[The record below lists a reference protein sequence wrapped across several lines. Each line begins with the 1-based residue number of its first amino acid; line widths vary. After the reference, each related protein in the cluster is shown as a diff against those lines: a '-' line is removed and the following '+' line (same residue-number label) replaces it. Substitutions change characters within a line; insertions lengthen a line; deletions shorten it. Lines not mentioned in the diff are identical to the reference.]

1 MVGVHKMQAMCLLAL
16 SWLCAAGLWLLR
28 RATDIVSAGNPE
40 SNATC
45 DKQQDDYLASRLSH
59 FMPGYRTPVFR
70 VDTSGGTVG
79 YTAPTSLADWSGMV
93 CNYLAP
99 DGHIES
105 APLD

>member
-1 MVGVHKMQAMCLLAL
+1 MTKVRAMYLLML
-16 SWLCAAGLWLLR
+16 SRLCAVFLWLLR

-40 SNATC
+40 SNATR
-45 DKQQDDYLASRLSH
+45 DKQRDVYLASRLSH
-59 FMPGYRTPVFR
+59 FTPGYRAPVFR

-99 DGHIES
+99 DGHIAS